1 MKRAVVLLFSLAAAC
16 AGDAHTDA
24 PQLRPQGL
32 LPGSIGVAVK
42 RDTVGVVV
50 AAVKKDGAADS
61 AGLRAGD
68 VVLRYNGAP
77 VSSLREFN
85 RLVIDS
91 PPGSTARVELLRDGN
106 VHQVE
111 IPVRELDTMP
121 RV

>member
-1 MKRAVVLLFSLAAAC
+1 MLRSLVLLLVLAAAC
-16 AGDAHTDA
+16 VGGQTE
-24 PQLRPQGL
+24 PELRPQAGL

-42 RDTVGVVV
+42 RDTAGVVV
-50 AAVKKDGAADS
+50 AAVKKDGGADT
-61 AGLRAGD
+61 AGMRAGD
-68 VVLRYNGAP
+68 VVLRYNGAS

-91 PPGSTARVELLRDGN
+91 PPGSTARVELLRDGK

-111 IPVRELDTMP
+111 VPVRELDTMP

>member
-1 MKRAVVLLFSLAAAC
+1 MLRSLVLLLVLAAC
-16 AGDAHTDA
+16 VGGHTD
-24 PQLRPQGL
+24 PELRPHAGL

-42 RDTVGVVV
+42 RDTAGVVV
-50 AAVKKDGAADS
+50 AAVKKDGGADT
-61 AGLRAGD
+61 AGMRAGD
-68 VVLRYNGAP
+68 VVLRYNGAS

-91 PPGSTARVELLRDGN
+91 PPGSTARVELLRDGK

-111 IPVRELDTMP
+111 VPVRELDTMP